1 MLDVKAEFTQYC
13 GPSVKFE
20 AEKRDGRTIMIEY
33 TIPAIDME
41 RRKVVGHL
49 RNGLER
55 VLMRVVRQ
63 MAASA
68 QGDAYHRTGH
78 FDADLARLLQ
88 GKTL

>member
-1 MLDVKAEFTQYC
+1 MLDIKAEFTQYC

-20 AEKRDGRTIMIEY
+20 RDIRDGRTLTIEY
-33 TIPAIDME
+33 TIPAIDTE
-41 RRKVVGHL
+41 CRKVVGHL

-55 VLMRVVRQ
+55 VLMRAVRQ

-68 QGDAYHRTGH
+68 SADAYHRTGH
-78 FDADLARLLQ
+78 RDADMQHLLQ